1 MLKYY
6 VADAFA
12 DDIFTGNPAGVCV
25 MDEWIPIEK
34 MAKIAVENNLSE
46 TAFCVKENED
56 TYGLRWFTP
65 GGEIDL
71 CGHATLGTSYI
82 LFRFYEQNQNVIH
95 FNTKKCGHH
104 LTVTKKGELLEMDF
118 PTIAPKPFDYA
129 DYMTEALGVKPSE
142 VWCTERD
149 MLFVFDDENKVR
161 NMTPDFSKIRE
172 FPHGLSA
179 YVTAKSEEYDFVARA
194 FWPKI
199 NINEDPV
206 CGAMYCTL
214 IPFWRDRNGKDTM
227 IARQVSPRG
236 GTVWCEYCGER
247 VKISGK
253 GALYAEGYICADEK

>member
-12 DDIFTGNPAGVCV
+12 DAVFEGNPAGVCV
-25 MDEWIPIEK
+25 LDEWIPLET
-34 MAKIAVENNLSE
+34 MDKIAVENNLSE
-46 TAFCVKENED
+46 TAFAVKEGAN

-71 CGHATLGTSYI
+71 CGHATLATAYI
-82 LFRFYEQNQNVIH
+82 LFRFVETNSKILH
-95 FNTKKCGHH
+95 FDTKKCNHH
-104 LTVTKKGELLEMDF
+104 LTVEKKDDILMMDF
-118 PTIAPKPFDYA
+118 PTIAPRKFEYA

-142 VWCTERD
+142 VWCTDRD
-149 MLFVFDDENKVR
+149 MLFVFDSEEEVR
-161 NMTPDFSKIRE
+161 NMAPDFSKIKE

-179 YVTAKSEEYDFVARA
+179 YVTALSDEYDFVARA

-214 IPFWRDRNGKDTM
+214 IPFWRERIGKDSM

-236 GTVWCEYCGER
+236 GTVYCEYLGGR
-247 VKISGK
+247 VKISGR
-253 GALYAEGYICADEK
+253 GALYSAGNLFVDTE